1 MEVQTWISYLGRL
14 YSKEGSLPSLAGSIL
29 HLAAVYL
36 DTRLHQTSLPRHCYP
51 LLPHLHLHKHHHHHH
66 HHHQDPGL
74 GGRAVSGAK
83 KRLIPCQW
91 NPLHSLCHRIESPLC
106 TTPIFLIA
114 YYSLLVGDC
123 IHNCNCVVIVIVF
136 VLAS

>member
-1 MEVQTWISYLGRL
+1 MADSTVRRGAS
-14 YSKEGSLPSLAGSIL
+14 SLAGSIL

-51 LLPHLHLHKHHHHHH
+51 LLPHLHLPKHHHHHHHQDHHYHH

-123 IHNCNCVVIVIVF
+123 IHNCNRVVIVIVF